1 MNLENPTEKYLYTA
15 KVTKALR
22 EDSLKEI
29 VNEQAKLYA
38 KQRQIE
44 VQLESANKDIEH
56 WTNVL
61 AMENLK
67 ANIQLANN
75 Q

>member
-1 MNLENPTEKYLYTA
+1 MNLENPTEEYLYQA

-22 EDSLKEI
+22 EESLQEI
-29 VNEQAKLYA
+29 ANEQAKLDA
-38 KQRQIE
+38 KKREIE
-44 VQLESANKDIEH
+44 VQLESAYKDIEH

-61 AMENLK
+61 AMEREPN
-67 ANIQLANN
+67 NQLAN